1 MVRFNLALQLK
12 ISMLLSHD
20 KSNIILIVNFF
31 FFLKK
36 KLKRKKEK
44 KKPEKDKIEDPIICK
59 IVKMKRKIQV

>member
-1 MVRFNLALQLK
+1 
-12 ISMLLSHD
+12 MLLSHD
-20 KSNIILIVNFF
+20 KRNIILIVNF

>member
-20 KSNIILIVNFF
+20 KRNIILIVNI